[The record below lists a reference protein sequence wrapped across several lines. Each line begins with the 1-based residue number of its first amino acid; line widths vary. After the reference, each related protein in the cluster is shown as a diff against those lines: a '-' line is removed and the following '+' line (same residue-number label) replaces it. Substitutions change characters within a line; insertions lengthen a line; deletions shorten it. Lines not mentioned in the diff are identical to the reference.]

1 MKVML
6 LQSQQTM
13 LTVVKNIVTL
23 ALLEVHYLIESYV
36 NLPEKQSLIAWWS
49 FSIKERGNLKMEYS
63 SFYLQSW
70 KRIKAI
76 KSAIE
81 KSTN

>member
-36 NLPEKQSLIAWWS
+36 NLPEKQSLIAW
-49 FSIKERGNLKMEYS
+49 
-63 SFYLQSW
+63 
-70 KRIKAI
+70 
-76 KSAIE
+76 
-81 KSTN
+81 